1 MVRDELIN
9 DYYNWICGIVCET
22 KAKQCNFSKLLSYLH
37 SVQFDYIIGRDGNRA
52 EDGMDLRYRFGYEN
66 KINQVAIADI
76 LDDRPCSVLEMMVAL
91 AVRMEDHIMYDPD
104 KGNQQSHW
112 FWVMFDNLGLQPMTN
127 SRFEEH
133 RADIYDIV
141 DRLNYR
147 EYEPDGTGGL
157 FVTTD
162 PTKNML
168 EEEIW
173 YQMMEYL
180 KELE

>member
-1 MVRDELIN
+1 MNDISKDYFNWLCKLIDHEGRVRVYKKTLALLN
-9 DYYNWICGIVCET
+9 DRDFIFTIP
-22 KAKQCNFSKLLSYLH
+22 K
-37 SVQFDYIIGRDGNRA
+37 DGNRY
-52 EDGMDLRYRFGYEN
+52 EDGIDLRYRYGDEN
-66 KINQVAIADI
+66 GIPESAISVK
-76 LDDRPCSVLEMMVAL
+76 LDNKACSVFEMMVAL

-127 SRFEEH
+127 SKFEEH
-133 RADIYDIV
+133 RGDIYDIV

>member
-1 MVRDELIN
+1 MNDISKDYFNWLCKLIDHEGRVRVYKKTLALLN
-9 DYYNWICGIVCET
+9 DLDFIFTIP
-22 KAKQCNFSKLLSYLH
+22 K
-37 SVQFDYIIGRDGNRA
+37 DGNRY
-52 EDGMDLRYRFGYEN
+52 EDGIDLR
-66 KINQVAIADI
+66 
-76 LDDRPCSVLEMMVAL
+76 AL

-157 FVTTD
+157 FVNKKKK
-162 PTKNML
+162 KNML